1 MADFNALE
9 TAVKIFGGLG
19 LFIYGM
25 HVMAEGLENAA
36 GNKMRNIIEILTKN
50 RFIAV
55 FVGALVTAIIQSSS
69 ATTVMVVGFVNAG
82 IMNLVQSA
90 GIIMGANIGTTV
102 TAILVSLNLTKLAPV
117 AIGAGMV
124 ILLSCK
130 REKSRR
136 YAQILIGFG
145 ILFTGMSAMKQA
157 VKPLREWE
165 GLVTILSEFGSGSFA
180 DTIAAMFAGFAVTA
194 VIQSS
199 SATTGIMIALATQG
213 LLPIEAAFPVLL
225 GTNIGTCVTAML
237 SSMGASR
244 TAKRAAL
251 IHLLF
256 NVIGA
261 VIFALFFSKLIIYS
275 VKEFSVFINTFMKF
289 MNVTSVE
296 ATQLAAAHFL
306 FNLLNTVIMLPFI
319 SVLVFAVTRIIP
331 VTESEKE
338 IEGIKYLDERFLVTP
353 PVALS
358 QVGKE
363 VIHMGEVS
371 FSSLKKAIEGFLN
384 SDSSKSEE
392 VFRLE
397 KAADKMKNAITDY
410 LVKLSN
416 LKISIE
422 DRETIDNLFSIIKDM
437 ERISDHAENIAE
449 LTDYSIENKLV
460 FSDAAVSE
468 LEEMGA
474 MSCEMIE
481 NSLKAVSDNSA
492 ELADKV
498 MKQEPLLDSMEKKL
512 RKEHIMRLNEGNCS
526 PSSGI
531 VFLDLIR
538 NLERVGDHADN
549 LAVSVIDPAYHTV

>member
-1 MADFNALE
+1 MTDFNVMD
-9 TAVKIFGGLG
+9 TAVKIFGGLA

-36 GNKMRNIIEILTKN
+36 GNKMRSIIELLTKN

-55 FVGALVTAIIQSSS
+55 FVGAAVTAIIQSSS

-82 IMNLVQSA
+82 IMNLSQSA

-102 TAILVSLNLTKLAPV
+102 TAILVSLNLTELAPL
-117 AIGAGMV
+117 AIGSGVV
-124 ILLSCK
+124 ILIICK
-130 REKSRR
+130 KEKSRN

-145 ILFTGMSAMKQA
+145 ILFTGMAAMKHA

-165 GLVTILSEFGSGSFA
+165 GLVTILSEFGSGSFY
-180 DTIAAMFAGFAVTA
+180 DTLAAMFAGFAVTA
-194 VIQSS
+194 LIQSS

-237 SSMGASR
+237 SSIGASR

-261 VIFALFFSKLIIYS
+261 FVFSIFFSGLIIYI
-275 VKEFSVFINTFMKF
+275 VKELSAFFDTFMRLMKI
-289 MNVTSVE
+289 TSVE

-319 SVLVFAVTRIIP
+319 SVLVYTVTKIIP
-331 VTESEKE
+331 ESEYEKE
-338 IEGIKYLDERFLVTP
+338 IGGIKYLDDRFLVTP

-358 QVGKE
+358 QVRKE
-363 VIHMGEVS
+363 VLHMGDIS
-371 FSSLKKAIEGFLN
+371 YSSLKKAVRGFLE
-384 SDSSKSEE
+384 SDTSVSEE

-397 KAADKMKNAITDY
+397 KTTDKMKTAITDY
-410 LVKLSN
+410 LVRLSN
-416 LKISIE
+416 MQISIS
-422 DRETIDNLFSIIKDM
+422 DREAIDNLFSIIKDI

-449 LTDYSIENKLV
+449 LTDYSTENKLK
-460 FSDAAVSE
+460 FSCEAVSE
-468 LEEMGA
+468 LEEMA
-474 MSCEMIE
+474 TVSLEMIRD
-481 NSLKAVSDNSA
+481 SLDAVSFDSK
-492 ELADKV
+492 ELAGNV
-498 MKQEPLLDSMEKKL
+498 MEKEPLLDKMEKKL
-512 RKEHIMRLNEGNCS
+512 RREYIMRLNEGRCN
-526 PSSGI
+526 PASGI
-531 VFLDLIR
+531 VFLDFIR
-538 NLERVGDHADN
+538 NLERAGDHADN
-549 LAVSVIDPAYHTV
+549 LAVSVIDPAYHSA

>member
-1 MADFNALE
+1 MTEINALE

-36 GNKMRNIIEILTKN
+36 GNKMRNIIEILTRN
-50 RFIAV
+50 RFLAV
-55 FVGALVTAIIQSSS
+55 FVGAFVTAIIQSSS

-102 TAILVSLNLTKLAPV
+102 TAILVSLNLAKLAPV

-130 REKSRR
+130 REKTKR

-145 ILFTGMSAMKQA
+145 ILFTGMAAMKHA

-165 GLVTILSEFGSGSFA
+165 GLITILSEFGSGSIS

-199 SATTGIMIALATQG
+199 SATTGIMIALASQG

-225 GTNIGTCVTAML
+225 GTNIGTTVTAML

-261 VIFALFFSKLIIYS
+261 LVFAVFFSKMIIFT
-275 VKEFSVFINTFMKF
+275 VKELSVFIDTFMRV
-289 MNVTSVE
+289 MNITSVE

-306 FNLLNTVIMLPFI
+306 FNVFNTLLMLPFI
-319 SVLVFAVTRIIP
+319 SALVFAVTKIIP
-331 VTESEKE
+331 VTEDEKE
-338 IEGIKYLDERFLVTP
+338 IAGIKYLDERFLVTP

-358 QVGKE
+358 QVRKE
-363 VIHMGEVS
+363 VFHMGETAY
-371 FSSLKKAIEGFLN
+371 SSLVKSVKGFLS
-384 SDSSKSEE
+384 SDPSISEE

-397 KAADKMKNAITDY
+397 KAADKMKKAITDY

-416 LKISIE
+416 MQISIE
-422 DRETIDNLFSIIKDM
+422 DREVIDNLFSIINDI
-437 ERISDHAENIAE
+437 ERVSDHAENIAE

-460 FSDAAVSE
+460 FSAAAVKE

-474 MSCEMIE
+474 IASEMIDD
-481 NSLKAVSDNSA
+481 SLKAVSSDSK
-492 ELADKV
+492 ELAHKV
-498 MKQEPLLDSMEKKL
+498 MKQESVLDSMERKL
-512 RKEHIMRLNEGNCS
+512 RKEHIFRLNEGKCS

-531 VFLDLIR
+531 VFLDLIT

-549 LAVSVIDPAYHTV
+549 LAVSVIDPAYHSA

>member
-1 MADFNALE
+1 MTDFIALE

-55 FVGALVTAIIQSSS
+55 FVGAAVTAIIQSSS

-82 IMNLVQSA
+82 IMNLAQSA

-102 TAILVSLNLTKLAPV
+102 TAILVSLNLAKLAPL
-117 AIGAGMV
+117 AIGSGML
-124 ILLSCK
+124 IMLACK
-130 REKSRR
+130 KEKSRR

-145 ILFTGMSAMKQA
+145 ILFTGMASMKHA

-165 GLVTILSEFGSGSFA
+165 GLVTILSEFGSGSFT
-180 DTIAAMFAGFAVTA
+180 DTAAAMFAGFAVTA

-237 SSMGASR
+237 SSLGASR

-261 VIFALFFSKLIIYS
+261 VVFALFFSRVIIYT
-275 VKEFSVFINTFMKF
+275 VKELSVFIDTFMRM
-289 MNVTSVE
+289 MNITSVE

-306 FNLLNTVIMLPFI
+306 FNVFNTLLMLPFI
-319 SVLVFAVTRIIP
+319 SALVFIVTKIIP
-331 VTESEKE
+331 VTENEKE
-338 IEGIKYLDERFLVTP
+338 AIAVKYLDDRFLVTP

-358 QVGKE
+358 QVKKE
-363 VIHMGEVS
+363 VLHMGEVA
-371 FSSLKKAIEGFLN
+371 FSSLEKSIKGFISL
-384 SDSSKSEE
+384 DSSFSDE

-397 KAADKMKNAITDY
+397 KSADKMKNAITDY
-410 LVKLSN
+410 LVRLSN
-416 LKISIE
+416 MQISIE
-422 DRETIDNLFSIIKDM
+422 DRETIDNYFSIIKDI

-449 LTDYSIENKLV
+449 LSDFSIDNRLC
-460 FSDAAVSE
+460 FSEDAVRE
-468 LEEMGA
+468 LEEMGLFSIKMVKDSLSA
-474 MSCEMIE
+474 IE
-481 NSLKAVSDNSA
+481 SDSRDIA
-492 ELADKV
+492 ELV
-498 MKQEPLLDSMEKKL
+498 MKQEPLLDNMEKKL
-512 RKEHIMRLNEGNCS
+512 RKEHINRLDEGRCK

-531 VFLDLIR
+531 VFLDIIR

-549 LAVSVIDPAYHTV
+549 LAVSVIDPAYHSA